1 MQTILKTPL
10 IAALSALLFTAL
22 PPPAQAASTVYGGGM
37 AEACFKAARDGR
49 SDIGAL
55 RECDAALLNG
65 DLDARNYDATLVNRG
80 VVHLQRREGPM
91 ALADFDAAIAA
102 RPDLGEAHVNRGA
115 ALILTG
121 DFGGAITAIDRGLAL
136 GSEDPQEAYFNRAVA
151 HEMLDNLPA
160 ALADYRRA
168 SELKPD
174 WELPRTE
181 LARFTVR
188 TR

>member
-1 MQTILKTPL
+1 MQTALKTPL
-10 IAALSALLFTAL
+10 LAALSACLLTAL
-22 PPPAQAASTVYGGGM
+22 PLPAQAASTVYGGGL

-55 RECDAALLNG
+55 RDCNGALSNG
-65 DLDARNYDATLVNRG
+65 DLDGRNYNATLVNRG
-80 VVHLQRREGPM
+80 VVHLQRREGEV
-91 ALADFDAAIAA
+91 ALKDFDAAIAA

-121 DFGGAITAIDRGLAL
+121 DFGAAIAAIDRGLAL
-136 GSEDPQEAYFNRAVA
+136 GAEDPQEAYFNRAVA

-168 SELKPD
+168 AELKPE